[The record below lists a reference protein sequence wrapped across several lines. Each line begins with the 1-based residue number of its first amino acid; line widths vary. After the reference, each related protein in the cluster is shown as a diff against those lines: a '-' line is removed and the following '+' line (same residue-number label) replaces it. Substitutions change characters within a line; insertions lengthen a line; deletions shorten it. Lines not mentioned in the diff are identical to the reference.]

1 MIYWLCSN
9 VGEMMKKVND
19 KEKKQFIV
27 GIIIVILLAIISVI
41 LFNETSLLLC
51 GIAIMLF
58 AILLKLFVINKLYK

>member
-1 MIYWLCSN
+1 
-9 VGEMMKKVND
+9 MKKVNI
-19 KEKKQFIV
+19 KEKQQFII
-27 GIIIVILLAIISVI
+27 GIIIVVLLGIISII